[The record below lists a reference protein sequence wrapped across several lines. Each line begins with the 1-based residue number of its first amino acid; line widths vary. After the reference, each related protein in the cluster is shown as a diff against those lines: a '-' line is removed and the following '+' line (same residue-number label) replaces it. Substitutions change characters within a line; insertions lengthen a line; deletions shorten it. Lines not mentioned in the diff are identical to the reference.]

1 MRNRGVLIRKAYEAS
16 AETASNVA
24 DTITVQRFAGAEEA
38 ARTWR
43 DLVDSMV
50 APSQALIG
58 VMAARA

>member
-1 MRNRGVLIRKAYEAS
+1 MRRAPEI
-16 AETASNVA
+16 ASNVA

-43 DLVDSMV
+43 DLFDSMV

-58 VMAARA
+58 VVAARA